1 MSALLSMSLDR
12 RARPAPRHFELAT
25 DAIRDR
31 TSLVRNG
38 SPAHEAL
45 KCLGW
50 ETLSVEGD
58 NALVIDR
65 GGITTMRARS

>member
-1 MSALLSMSLDR
+1 MSALLPMAIDR
-12 RARPAPRHFELAT
+12 RARPAPRRFELAT
-25 DAIRDR
+25 DSIRDR

-50 ETLSVEGD
+50 ETLCVEGD

-65 GGITTMRARS
+65 DGITTLRVRP